1 MKIFRN
7 IFSDNKNAK
16 AVAFFLFACFCF
28 GAMNSLIKLLGHSL
42 NPYVIS
48 AYRAFFCILITL
60 PFIAWQ
66 IQNGSFMNL
75 SLKFRKV
82 NLFKG
87 VNDFLSTPL
96 WVVAVTNM
104 NISEVVSITFLT
116 PVITALLAVLI
127 FKEKMSRQR
136 WLIMLIGFC
145 GAYIVVNPNSE
156 NFNEYSLVALLM
168 CFLWSGT
175 NLLTKNL
182 SGKQHPLT
190 IVFYSNLL
198 VFLISLPFIFNLEYS
213 LNTEKVGQLF
223 ILATIAV
230 TGNYSLAKA
239 FSLSSVTNLL
249 PFDYTRLIF
258 SAIVAYVLFG
268 QTMSFNAA
276 LGGAIILASSLYLI
290 RKNQKKSEA

>member
-1 MKIFRN
+1 MFKEKLN
-7 IFSDNKNAK
+7 ISNYISINAIG
-16 AVAFFLFACFCF
+16 FFLLACFCF
-28 GAMNSLIKLLGHSL
+28 GAMNSVIKLLGHSL
-42 NPYVIS
+42 NPYVVS
-48 AYRAFFCILITL
+48 AYRAVFCILITL

-66 IQNGSFMNL
+66 IQNSSFRSL

-104 NISEVVSITFLT
+104 NIPEVVSITFLT

-156 NFNEYSLVALLM
+156 NFNLYSLVALLI

-182 SGKQHPLT
+182 SGKQHPLI

-198 VFLISLPFIFNLEYS
+198 VFLISLPFIFHLEYS
-213 LNTEKVGQLF
+213 LDIEKVGQLF
-223 ILATIAV
+223 ILAIISV

-258 SAIVAYVLFG
+258 ATIVAYILFG
-268 QTMSFNAA
+268 QTMSLNTAV
-276 LGGAIILASSLYLI
+276 GGAIILVSSLYLI
-290 RKNQKKSEA
+290 RKNQKKSGA